1 MRDRVRDQVRNQ
13 ARQAWVGDAVL
24 AVVVGVIVAL
34 AAGLRDGG
42 AGFLDYAL
50 IGAGSLALSAHRA
63 APRAVLAVTTACLL
77 GEVVYA
83 GASSAAAIPVVA
95 AVHTAARAGH
105 RGVAAGAAAVFLA
118 GFAVAGEV
126 GGAVGG
132 VAAGEGSDDV
142 VQRTLL
148 LAGWFLCALV
158 TGLADKNWQAYLR
171 QTEQRALEAERT
183 REEAALRRAG
193 EERLRIARELHDSLT
208 HSISIVK
215 LQAGV
220 AVHLARKRGEE
231 IPPALLAIQ
240 EASGEAMRELRSTLT
255 VLRTDEPTGS
265 PALLVER
272 ARAAGLAVELAVC
285 GRERALAGDLERTA
299 YRIVQEGL
307 TNVARHAGGSAK
319 VTVGLDYGE
328 RVLGVRVE
336 DDGVADAGRPPVEGT
351 GLTGMRERVASLG
364 GTLLAG
370 PRVEGGFLVRAELP
384 LEGGALLSGT
394 AGGTAKRTADEASL
408 GVPMGAALSGG
419 AGKAAERGG
428 SPAEVRVAADVGRP
442 GEGT

>member
-1 MRDRVRDQVRNQ
+1 MRADRAGTAVGQVNVRERVWGRVQ
-13 ARQAWVGDAVL
+13 QAWVGDAVL
-24 AVVVGVIVAL
+24 AVVVGVIVGV
-34 AAGLRDGG
+34 AAGLGSGG
-42 AGFLDYAL
+42 AGFVDYAL
-50 IGAGSLALSAHRA
+50 IGAGSLALAGHRR

-77 GEVVYA
+77 VEVLYG
-83 GASSAAAIPVVA
+83 GASSVAAIPVVA
-95 AVHTAARAGH
+95 AVHTAARAAH
-105 RGVAAGAAAVFLA
+105 RGHAAMAAGVFLV
-118 GFAVAGEV
+118 GFAVAGE
-126 GGAVGG
+126 A
-132 VAAGEGSDDV
+132 SDDI

-220 AVHLARKRGEE
+220 AVHLARKRGED

-272 ARAAGLAVELAVC
+272 ARAAGLAVDLTVR
-285 GRERALAGDLERTA
+285 GRERTLAGDLERA
-299 YRIVQEGL
+299 VYRIVQEGL
-307 TNVARHAGGSAK
+307 TNAARHAGSCA
-319 VTVGLDYGE
+319 TVAVELEYGE

-336 DDGVADAGRPPVEGT
+336 DDGVADAGRPPVEGI

-364 GTLLAG
+364 GALRAG
-370 PRVEGGFLVRAELP
+370 EGG
-384 LEGGALLSGT
+384 
-394 AGGTAKRTADEASL
+394 
-408 GVPMGAALSGG
+408 
-419 AGKAAERGG
+419 
-428 SPAEVRVAADVGRP
+428 
-442 GEGT
+442 